1 MAEYPRIA
9 VGGAANHQSIHT
21 KCILII
27 LCRRSIHHVTVA
39 DNGDVHA
46 GIVFHSSDEGP
57 IGGIAVFGGAQA
69 AVDGQGGDA
78 HVLQAFGDVD
88 DFAVRVIV
96 TEACL
101 DRHRCLYRLHHS
113 FSDGHHLRDVV
124 HDARAG
130 TFRSHLLYR
139 TTEVDVDDIRVGRL
153 GITRRLHHR
162 IDGVAE
168 DLNAH
173 GTFHLLKIEFLDAF
187 HRVADKAVGG
197 DEFRVHHVG
206 AKEFADITERRVRHV
221 FHRREEQ
228 RIMLEFEVGE
238 FVHFLVSA
246 LRPFDELRAQD
257 LGFYA
262 AKVQKVYLCSKINLI
277 MNDNLKQSTGIRILI
292 FLVILLISG
301 LIGVAASA
309 LFMFA
314 GDTGMKLGQGI
325 SSIFMFVVPPIVYY
339 FITRKEHQMRD
350 LGLRKL
356 SPPWWLIL
364 IGAILMFISLPVSN
378 LLTEWNEG
386 MKLGG
391 AFQMLEDMMK
401 TLEQTATDLT
411 ERMLNVDTIGGLL
424 LNLIIIA
431 LIPAVGEELTFRGVI
446 QQGLTRRMNPHVAI
460 ILSAAIFSFI
470 HFQFYGFLT
479 RMFLGMLLGYMFY
492 ITGSLWTSILMHF
505 LNNGSAVLIYYLNN
519 KGIINVDVDHFGAT
533 QSVWLIIVSAVVTI
547 GLIAWSWIKAQPK
560 KQAETT
566 PLTPP
571 AGNN

>member
-1 MAEYPRIA
+1 
-9 VGGAANHQSIHT
+9 
-21 KCILII
+21 
-27 LCRRSIHHVTVA
+27 
-39 DNGDVHA
+39 
-46 GIVFHSSDEGP
+46 
-57 IGGIAVFGGAQA
+57 
-69 AVDGQGGDA
+69 
-78 HVLQAFGDVD
+78 
-88 DFAVRVIV
+88 
-96 TEACL
+96 
-101 DRHRCLYRLHHS
+101 
-113 FSDGHHLRDVV
+113 
-124 HDARAG
+124 
-130 TFRSHLLYR
+130 
-139 TTEVDVDDIRVGRL
+139 
-153 GITRRLHHR
+153 
-162 IDGVAE
+162 
-168 DLNAH
+168 
-173 GTFHLLKIEFLDAF
+173 
-187 HRVADKAVGG
+187 
-197 DEFRVHHVG
+197 
-206 AKEFADITERRVRHV
+206 
-221 FHRREEQ
+221 
-228 RIMLEFEVGE
+228 
-238 FVHFLVSA
+238 
-246 LRPFDELRAQD
+246 
-257 LGFYA
+257 
-262 AKVQKVYLCSKINLI
+262 

-356 SPPWWLIL
+356 SPPWWFIF
-364 IGAILMFISLPVSN
+364 IGAVLMFISLPVSN

-446 QQGLTRRMNPHVAI
+446 QQALTRKMNPHIAI

-533 QSVWLIIVSAVVTI
+533 QSVWLIIASAVVTI
-547 GLIAWSWIKAQPK
+547 GLITWSWIKAQPK

-571 AGNN
+571 AENN

>member
-1 MAEYPRIA
+1 
-9 VGGAANHQSIHT
+9 
-21 KCILII
+21 
-27 LCRRSIHHVTVA
+27 
-39 DNGDVHA
+39 
-46 GIVFHSSDEGP
+46 
-57 IGGIAVFGGAQA
+57 
-69 AVDGQGGDA
+69 
-78 HVLQAFGDVD
+78 
-88 DFAVRVIV
+88 
-96 TEACL
+96 
-101 DRHRCLYRLHHS
+101 
-113 FSDGHHLRDVV
+113 
-124 HDARAG
+124 
-130 TFRSHLLYR
+130 
-139 TTEVDVDDIRVGRL
+139 
-153 GITRRLHHR
+153 
-162 IDGVAE
+162 
-168 DLNAH
+168 
-173 GTFHLLKIEFLDAF
+173 
-187 HRVADKAVGG
+187 
-197 DEFRVHHVG
+197 
-206 AKEFADITERRVRHV
+206 
-221 FHRREEQ
+221 
-228 RIMLEFEVGE
+228 
-238 FVHFLVSA
+238 
-246 LRPFDELRAQD
+246 
-257 LGFYA
+257 
-262 AKVQKVYLCSKINLI
+262 

-356 SPPWWLIL
+356 SPPWWFIF
-364 IGAILMFISLPVSN
+364 IGAVLMFISLPVSN

-424 LNLIIIA
+424 LNLVIIA